1 VAATLG
7 HGGETRTGTARP
19 GQAADGSPPGG
30 GGPAGDGGPV
40 ADGGAAADRTAAAEA
55 LELGR
60 RIRQLRRE
68 KKMAL
73 REVAEAAGVSE
84 SFLSQVERGL
94 ANPSVASLRRIA
106 NAIREPVGSFFIGDP
121 PQGMLVRAGDRRRL
135 IHSKGVLE
143 DYILTP
149 PTARSLQIIYCVV
162 GAGEGS
168 GPEPYT
174 HPADEE
180 CLVVLSGR
188 LDVGIGSQTYQ
199 LSRGDALLLDPNIPH
214 SFANPGIEPATMLWV
229 QTPPGY

>member
-1 VAATLG
+1 MAATLG
-7 HGGETRTGTARP
+7 HDGGTRPPAP
-19 GQAADGSPPGG
+19 GPDRTADGGSAPQ
-30 GGPAGDGGPV
+30 DGAAA
-40 ADGGAAADRTAAAEA
+40 ADGGAPDGGTTADRTAAEEA

-60 RIRQLRRE
+60 RIRQVRRK

-73 REVAEAAGVSE
+73 REVADAAEVSE

-106 NAIREPVGSFFIGDP
+106 NAIREPVGSFFVGDP
-121 PQGMLVRAGDRRRL
+121 PEGMLVRAGDRRRL

-143 DYILTP
+143 DYLLTP

-168 GPEPYT
+168 GPEPYA

-180 CLVVLSGR
+180 CLIVLSGR

-199 LSRGDALLLDPNIPH
+199 LSRGDALLLDPNNPH
-214 SFANPGIEPATMLWV
+214 SFANPGMEPATMLWV
-229 QTPPGY
+229 QTPPTF

>member
-1 VAATLG
+1 MTDT
-7 HGGETRTGTARP
+7 E
-19 GQAADGSPPGG
+19 
-30 GGPAGDGGPV
+30 
-40 ADGGAAADRTAAAEA
+40 EA

-60 RIRQLRRE
+60 RLRQLRRK

-73 REVAEAAGVSE
+73 REVAAAADVSE

-106 NAIREPVGSFFIGDP
+106 NAIREPVGSFFTGEA
-121 PQGMLVRAGDRRRL
+121 PQGMVVRAGERRRL

-143 DYILTP
+143 DYLLTP
-149 PTARSLQIIYCVV
+149 PTARNLQIIYCVV

-180 CLVVLSGR
+180 CVVVLSGR
-188 LDVGIGSQTYQ
+188 LDVGLGADTYR
-199 LSRGDALLLDPNIPH
+199 LSSGDALLLDPKNPH
-214 SFANPGIEPATMLWV
+214 SFANPGPEPATMLWV
-229 QTPPGY
+229 QTPPPY

>member
-1 VAATLG
+1 MAATLG
-7 HGGETRTGTARP
+7 HEGETRAKTAGP
-19 GQAADGSPPGG
+19 GPAADGF
-30 GGPAGDGGPV
+30 PAGDGDRA
-40 ADGGAAADRTAAAEA
+40 ADSGAAADNGAAAERTAAEEA

-60 RIRQLRRE
+60 RIREVRRK

-73 REVAEAAGVSE
+73 REVAAAADVSE

-106 NAIREPVGSFFIGDP
+106 NAIREPVGSFFVGEE
-121 PQGMLVRAGDRRRL
+121 PQGMLVRAGDRQRL

-143 DYILTP
+143 DYLLTP
-149 PTARSLQIIYCVV
+149 HTARSLQIIYCVV
-162 GAGEGS
+162 GAGQGS
-168 GPEPYT
+168 GPEPYA

-199 LSRGDALLLDPNIPH
+199 LSRGDALLLDPNNPH

-229 QTPPGY
+229 QTPPTY